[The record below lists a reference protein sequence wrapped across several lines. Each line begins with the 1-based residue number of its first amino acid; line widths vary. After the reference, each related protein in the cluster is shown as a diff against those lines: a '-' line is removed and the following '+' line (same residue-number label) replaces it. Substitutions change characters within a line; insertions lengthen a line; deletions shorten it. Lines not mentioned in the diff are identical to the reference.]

1 MREFLQQL
9 KNNEFDGINFY
20 RNEDG
25 DLEFSQFQLKNP
37 GEKMGGTELGDYFD
51 IIIVQDDPPKMPE
64 RFQAILTSPIDYIGR
79 MAEDGFFGVITKFTT
94 TSKDV
99 MDNIMVGMEDETF
112 EYIKDYEK
120 EMKNV

>member
-9 KNNEFDGINFY
+9 KNNDFDGVNFY

-25 DLEFSQFQLKNP
+25 DLEFSQFQFKEP
-37 GEKMGGTELGDYFD
+37 GEKIGGTELGDYFD
-51 IIIVQDDPPKMPE
+51 IIIVQEDPPKMPE
-64 RFQAILTSPIDYIGR
+64 RFQAILISPIDYVDR
-79 MAEDGFFGVITKFTT
+79 MAEVGFYGVVTKFTT
-94 TSKDV
+94 TSKEI
-99 MDNIMVGMEDETF
+99 MDDIMVNMEVESV

>member
-9 KNNEFDGINFY
+9 KNNDFDGVNFY

-25 DLEFSQFQLKNP
+25 DLEFSQFQFKDP
-37 GEKMGGTELGDYFD
+37 GEKIGGTKLGDYFD

-64 RFQAILTSPIDYIGR
+64 RFQAILISPIDYVDR
-79 MAEDGFFGVITKFTT
+79 MAEVGFYGVVTKFTT
-94 TSKDV
+94 TSKEI
-99 MDNIMVGMEDETF
+99 MDDIMVNMEVESV

>member
-9 KNNEFDGINFY
+9 KNNDFDGINFY

-25 DLEFSQFQLKNP
+25 DLEFSQFQFKDP
-37 GEKMGGTELGDYFD
+37 GEKIGGTELGDCFD
-51 IIIVQDDPPKMPE
+51 IIIVQEDPPKMPE
-64 RFQAILTSPIDYIGR
+64 RFQAILISPIDYVDR
-79 MAEDGFFGVITKFTT
+79 MAEVGFYGVVTKFTT
-94 TSKDV
+94 TSKEI
-99 MDNIMVGMEDETF
+99 MDDIMVNMEDESV